1 MAREIITDDFGQI
14 KLGDQVLPG
23 VIQQIE
29 IDCGVRVDMEE
40 VPGQSGSSK
49 QPQGYEDAKITIRI
63 VLPTDEESN
72 CYSKAAELERSFKK
86 VDSQAKPFVYR
97 IVNKHAAARGISQ
110 VVYQGLRTTEGN
122 GDDTI
127 TAEVN
132 LLEFKPVVV
141 KTEQIA
147 AKKATTAQPAGGQYV
162 VKKGDTMWGIAKTY
176 GISLG
181 ELIKANPQV
190 ENPNL
195 IYPGQRLNIPAKR
208 QEATASAGSP
218 AVDDDVV

>member
-1 MAREIITDDFGQI
+1 MAREIITDDFGQV
-14 KLGDQVLPG
+14 KLGEQVLPG

-29 IDCGVRVDMEE
+29 IECNVRVDMEE

-72 CYSKAAELERSFKK
+72 CYSKVAELERSFKK
-86 VDSQAKPFVYR
+86 VDSQAKPYVYR

-127 TAEVN
+127 TAEIS

-141 KTEQIA
+141 KTEQIT
-147 AKKATTAQPAGGQYV
+147 AKKATTAQPADGQYV
-162 VKKGDTMWGIAKTY
+162 VKKGDTMWGIARTY
-176 GISLG
+176 GISLAD
-181 ELIKANPQV
+181 LVKANPQI

-195 IYPGQRLNIPAKR
+195 IYPGQRINIPAKK
-208 QEATASAGSP
+208 QAVAAGSSP